1 MLFEKIETEGLAHYS
16 YIIGDQ
22 NEAVVIDPRRDVE
35 IYLKKATKAG
45 FKIKYIL
52 ETHRN
57 EDYVVGSKELARKTN
72 AEIWHADSN
81 LDYKYGHSVK
91 ENQEFKFGRLK
102 IKALNTPGHT
112 LNSFSY
118 LLFDFSK
125 EPYMIFTGDLLFAE
139 DTGRVDLLGED
150 MMDELAEKMYDSIFN
165 KVLPLGDG
173 VIICPAH
180 GAGSVCGDSIADR
193 NLTTIGLEKKVNAD
207 LQYEKKEEF
216 IEYKKEVLERPPYF
230 RKMEKMNLIEN
241 TCLAE
246 LKEPKAL
253 KPKELNNLI
262 ENDDLIILDTRNELS
277 FGAAHIPGS
286 FSIWKDGLASFAGW
300 FLPYDKDIIIITP
313 DLYPEDEI
321 KILHRLGFDK
331 IIGYLSG
338 GMLKWHMAGIKSSSI
353 GMIKVQKVCN
363 IFDSSNDYWILDIRS
378 KDELKNAG
386 EITDAHHIHLTQL
399 PKNIEK
405 IPQNSPIYI
414 FCGSGLRS
422 TVAASILKKEGFDN
436 INVILG
442 GLEGWSSTSC
452 PIVQ

>member
-16 YIIGDQ
+16 YIIGDE

-35 IYLKKATKAG
+35 IYLKNATKGG

-81 LDYKYGHSVK
+81 LDYNYGNSVK

-118 LLFDFSK
+118 LLSDFSG

-165 KVLPLGDG
+165 KILPLGDG

-207 LQYEKKEEF
+207 LQYKNKKEF
-216 IEYKKEVLERPPYF
+216 IKYKKEVLERPPYF
-230 RKMEKMNLIEN
+230 KKMEKMNLIEN
-241 TCLAE
+241 TCLSE
-246 LKEPKAL
+246 LKKPKAL

-262 ENDDLIILDTRNELS
+262 ENDDLIILDTRSELS

-286 FSIWKDGLASFAGW
+286 ISIWKDGLASFAGW

-331 IIGYLSG
+331 ISGYLSG
-338 GMLKWHMAGIKSSSI
+338 GMLKWHMAGIRSSSI
-353 GMIKVQKVCN
+353 GMRKVQEACN

-378 KDELKNAG
+378 TDELKNAG

-399 PKNIEK
+399 PKNINK
-405 IPQNSPIYI
+405 IPQNRPIYI

-422 TVAASILKKEGFDN
+422 TVAASILKREGFDN

-452 PIVQ
+452 PINK

>member
-16 YIIGDQ
+16 YIIGDE

-35 IYLKKATKAG
+35 IYLKKTTKAG

-81 LDYKYGHSVK
+81 LDYKYGNSVQDG
-91 ENQEFKFGRLK
+91 QEFEIGRLK
-102 IKALNTPGHT
+102 MKAINTPGHT

-118 LLFDFSK
+118 LLYDFSG

-139 DTGRVDLLGED
+139 DTGRIDLLGEE

-193 NLTTIGLEKKVNAD
+193 NFTTIGLEKKVNAN

-241 TCLAE
+241 TCLSE

-253 KPKELNNLI
+253 NPKELSNLI

-286 FSIWKDGLASFAGW
+286 ISIWKDGLASFAGW
-300 FLPYDKDIIIITP
+300 FLTYDKDIIIITP
-313 DLYPEDEI
+313 DLYPEDEV

-331 IIGYLSG
+331 ISGYLSG
-338 GMLKWHMAGIKSSSI
+338 GMLKWHMAGIRSSSI
-353 GMIKVQKVCN
+353 GMIKVQKVCD

-378 KDELKNAG
+378 KDELKNTG

-399 PKNIEK
+399 PNNIEK

-422 TVAASILKKEGFDN
+422 NIAASILKREGFDN

-452 PIVQ
+452 PIV